1 MGPNRTE
8 VSPLRERKKAS
19 TRESL
24 RTTAI
29 KLFADRG
36 FAAVSV
42 DEIASRAQ
50 VSRST
55 FFRYFGS
62 KEAVLFNEIDETGD
76 TFLTELRSRPLEES
90 PWEAFEEALI
100 VTSTAA
106 QSRRTPDEQLA
117 VSLLI
122 QNDPALVG
130 RRLEEQIR
138 WTELTA
144 RAFAARAGRQTPE
157 LEDRLAAATCMA
169 IADEL
174 GRLWRADHTLDQVA
188 LIREGFS
195 VVRKAR

>member
-29 KLFADRG
+29 KLFTDRG

-42 DEIASRAQ
+42 DEIASEAQ

-62 KEAVLFNEIDETGD
+62 KEAVLFNDIDENGD
-76 TFLTELRSRPLEES
+76 TFLTELRSRPPDES
-90 PWEAFEEALI
+90 PWKAFEEALI

-106 QSRRTPDEQLA
+106 RSRRTPDEQLA

-130 RRLEEQIR
+130 RRLEEQVR
-138 WTELTA
+138 WTELIA

-157 LEDRLAAATCMA
+157 LEDRLAATTCMA

-174 GRLWRADHTLDQVA
+174 GRLWRADHRLDQVA
-188 LIREGFS
+188 LIREGFA
-195 VVRKAR
+195 VVRNAD